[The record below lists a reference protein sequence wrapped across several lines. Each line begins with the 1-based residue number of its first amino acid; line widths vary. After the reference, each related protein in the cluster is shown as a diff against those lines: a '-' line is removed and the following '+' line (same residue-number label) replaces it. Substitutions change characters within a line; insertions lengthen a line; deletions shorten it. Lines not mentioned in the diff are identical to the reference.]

1 MKLRPAHI
9 LILLLAALFWG
20 CKRVPQYPMEL
31 LRIDSLCY
39 VNPDSGLV
47 QLENLAR
54 QMAEADEPIRN
65 YYQLLLVKAHDKA
78 FHKHSSANN
87 ILSVLRYYEKMEDS
101 RMLPEAYYYAGRVMR
116 DLGDTPQA
124 LDYFQKGL
132 DALDRKTS
140 AAQESNS
147 LRLRSVIY
155 AQMGYLLRLQHLSDQ
170 AIEAM
175 KMTYHFDSINQD
187 TTGMIIS
194 LCDIGQTYQGLS
206 RSEEALHYYRLSEDL
221 AKQKRDT
228 LNFYASISQEA
239 YALARMG
246 RYQDAEERLSFYK
259 NNYQKDGVCLLT
271 RSIILRQKGETDS
284 AAYYFT
290 LLEKH
295 GTKEQKTQAKLW
307 LAKYELD
314 KNHPAQAINKLDDF
328 VEYSNSVHKQENSEA
343 IGLANALYNYQL
355 REKENS
361 RLQMQHSQD
370 QQAFILAIAS
380 AIILSIVIIILL
392 YQIRK
397 NRGKVKKQQ
406 KRLQLLHDSIVSD
419 AAALEENELQ
429 IKSLRQQL
437 KESAYNCESLQK
449 ELNDLVALNLQNELA
464 ETFDQRWRTTEEYL
478 LINAHIADGN
488 PLLSEEWAKIE
499 AKVRLINPLFISRLR
514 SVYDFSEIEWRI
526 SVLIRLHVT
535 PTNMAILTSRTYAA
549 IANARKRLYKKVTQK
564 DGTTE
569 DWDKFIMTL

>member
-246 RYQDAEERLSFYK
+246 RYQDAEERLSLYK